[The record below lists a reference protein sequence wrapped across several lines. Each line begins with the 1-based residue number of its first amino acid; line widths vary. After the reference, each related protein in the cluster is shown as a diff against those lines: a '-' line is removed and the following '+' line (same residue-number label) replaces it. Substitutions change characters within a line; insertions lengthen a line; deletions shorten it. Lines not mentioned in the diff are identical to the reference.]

1 MIYDEKRGFAKA
13 EPLFC
18 IDLRAMAIFIRY
30 TINQHTQFF
39 RSDKGSL
46 CDLF

>member
-18 IDLRAMAIFIRY
+18 IDLSSDG
-30 TINQHTQFF
+30 
-39 RSDKGSL
+39 RSILSDNR
-46 CDLF
+46 